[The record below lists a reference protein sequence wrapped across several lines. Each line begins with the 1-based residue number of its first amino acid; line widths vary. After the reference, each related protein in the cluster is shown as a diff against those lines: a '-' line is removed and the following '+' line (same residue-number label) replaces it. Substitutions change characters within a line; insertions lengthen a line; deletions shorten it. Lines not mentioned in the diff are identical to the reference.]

1 MEWTRAQEDAI
12 ASKGNVIVT
21 AAAGSGKTAV
31 LVERVIKCL
40 CDDDNPVS
48 ADRLLVV
55 TFTNAAAAE
64 MRQRIEKA
72 LADRCTKE
80 PNNARL
86 LEQRLLLPSADICTI
101 DSFCIRLVR
110 NNFAALGVS
119 PDFKIADEVTAE
131 KIKSKVLT
139 KIFSEYLKNNDEDF
153 IKFLNAIG
161 SEYGTE
167 NAETTIKKTVD
178 FAEKLPQCE
187 KWIESLAENYNPENT
202 DNSPWL
208 KAYFNPIIEK
218 ITWVINN
225 LSKCRMSVATHEA
238 TDLKFGDALGEA
250 IEFSKVILPIL
261 KENNWDE
268 LYEKLKFAPG
278 FIGKFTYS
286 AKYDRELFD
295 MVKNAYSAYKETVQA
310 LIKDVSMPL
319 EQLKKEFEFC
329 YDITSKVSEVSLK
342 YYKKSYEALNKK
354 GLLTF
359 SMVEQLALKLL
370 TNTDLQEEFSNENF
384 SQRLKNAYDIIMVD
398 EYQDINDLQGAI
410 FDILSNNGENLF
422 TVGDVKQSIYGFRG
436 SNPNIFLK
444 RSENAEQYSK
454 ELSSSI
460 LKRVVLSKNF
470 RSKKGICEF
479 VNGFFATIMSKECGG
494 IVYDEFEKLNPA
506 DEGEESVPPPVEAHF
521 ISSEDLG
528 EVSTEAEFL
537 ADYIEKTMQSNSEVN
552 YSDFAVLYRSG
563 TNLSIYANALKKRNI
578 PVDLGTGAFFET
590 TEIMTA
596 VSLIKA
602 VENPM
607 RDISMLSVMLSPIF
621 GFNETDVALL
631 KLKNPNK
638 KLYSSAIVLAGN
650 GNSKCSFLVKKI
662 SFWRKK
668 AATMSTADFVSFLL
682 NDSGYYNMI
691 LSMSDKERRHA
702 NLILLEN
709 IAESYFN
716 ESAGDISGFVNH
728 LNFLEKNSNLPSA
741 SVSNNNSVCFT
752 TMHKSKGLQFPITI
766 IVGCSGMFSRG
777 DSREN
782 VLYDEKLGFAFKYV
796 DDVENKIESTFSL
809 KILNNIYKSKRIDEE
824 LRLLY
829 VAMTRAKEKLVFL
842 FGVNGDFSKK
852 AETWTNFINQY
863 LKDDETLDS
872 LAVSGVS
879 GVYGW
884 LIPAFLLTKNGRK
897 MVSDLGLDTPKI
909 SKHLIETDVLVEYK
923 TLEIKSDSIS
933 NEQIIDK
940 ADNQLTEK
948 IKEIFEYNYPFAK
961 LNEIEI
967 KTSVSELTKR
977 NAENDFVASARP
989 AFITGEG
996 LNSVERGNALH
1007 KFMQFAEFNRITDN
1021 LSEEIERLYEYEFL
1035 TQREVESLEQD
1046 KIKAFVN
1053 SSLFKRIL
1061 NADKVFKEQRFLMN
1075 VNASDIYPE
1084 VSGLAEEQ
1092 TVIVQGAVDC
1102 LFIEDNHIVLLDFK
1116 TDKVNDENK
1125 LLNYYSEQL
1134 KTYCKAAEKM
1144 FSLPV
1149 NECYI
1154 YSLNMGKEI
1163 KVLL

>member
-1 MEWTRAQEDAI
+1 MEWTKAQENAI
-12 ASKGNVIVT
+12 AAKGNVIVT

-40 CDDDNPVS
+40 CDDKKPVS

-80 PNNARL
+80 PENTKL

-139 KIFSEYLKNNDEDF
+139 GIFSEYLKNNDKDF
-153 IKFLNAIG
+153 IRFINAIG

-167 NAETTIKKTVD
+167 NAAITIKKTIN

-187 KWIESLAENYNPENT
+187 KWIESLSENYNPQNIQ
-202 DNSPWL
+202 NSSWIE
-208 KAYFNPIIEK
+208 AYFKPIAEK
-218 ITWVINN
+218 AEWLLNN
-225 LSKCRMSVATHEA
+225 LSKCRMSIATHEA
-238 TDLKFGDALGEA
+238 TDLKFGDAIHDA
-250 IEFSKVILPIL
+250 INFLKVILPIL
-261 KENNWDE
+261 TANNWDE
-268 LYEKLKFAPG
+268 LHEKLKFSPSL
-278 FIGKFTYS
+278 IGKFAYS
-286 AKYDRELFD
+286 SKYDRELFD
-295 MVKNAYSAYKETVQA
+295 MVKNAYNPFKETVQS
-310 LIKDVSMPL
+310 LKNDVSMPL

-329 YDITSKVSEVSLK
+329 YNITSKISEVSLK
-342 YYKKSYEALNKK
+342 YYKKSYEALNQK

-370 TNTDLQEEFSNENF
+370 TNTDLQEDFSNENF
-384 SQRLKNAYDIIMVD
+384 VQRLKNAYDIIMVD

-410 FDILSNNGENLF
+410 FNILSNNGEKLF

-444 RSENAEQYSK
+444 RSEKAEKYSN
-454 ELSSSI
+454 ELCSTT

-470 RSKKGICEF
+470 RSKRGICEF
-479 VNGFFATIMSKECGG
+479 VNGFFSTFMSKECGG
-494 IVYDEFEKLNPA
+494 IVYDEFERLNPA
-506 DEGEESVPPPVEAHF
+506 DESEEAVLPPVEAHF

-528 EVSTEAEFL
+528 EVATEAEFL
-537 ADYIEKTMQSNSEVN
+537 ADYIEKTMKSNSEIN

-563 TNLSIYANALKKRNI
+563 TNLSYYVNALKKRNI
-578 PVDLGTGAFFET
+578 SIELGTGTFFET

-607 RDISMLSVMLSPIF
+607 KDISMLSVMLCPIF
-621 GFNETDVALL
+621 GFNETDVASL
-631 KLKNPNK
+631 KLENPNK
-638 KLYSSAIVLAGN
+638 KLYSSAIVAAGK
-650 GNSKCSFLVKKI
+650 GNSKCSFLVEKI

-691 LSMSDKERRHA
+691 LSMTDKERRHA

-709 IAESYFN
+709 IAESYFS
-716 ESAGDISGFVNH
+716 EAAGDISGFVNH
-728 LNFLEKNSNLPSA
+728 LNFLEKNSNLASA
-741 SVSNNNSVCFT
+741 SVSNSNSVCFT

-782 VLYDEKLGFAFKYV
+782 VFYDEKLGLAFKYV
-796 DDVENKIESTFSL
+796 DDIENQIKNTFSF
-809 KILNNIYKSKRIDEE
+809 KILNNFYKKKRIDEE

-842 FGVNGDFSKK
+842 FGVNNNFPKK
-852 AETWTNFINQY
+852 MESWINFINQY
-863 LKDDETLDS
+863 LKIDGTIDS
-872 LAVSGVS
+872 FAALGVS

-884 LIPAFLLTKNGRK
+884 LIPAMLLTKGGRK
-897 MVSDLGLDTPKI
+897 MISDFGLDAPKI
-909 SKHLIETDVLVEYK
+909 SKHLIEADVLVEYK
-923 TLEIKSDSIS
+923 TIDSTDV
-933 NEQIIDK
+933 NQPVAQLTAK
-940 ADNQLTEK
+940 PDNQLTEK
-948 IKEIFEYNYPFAK
+948 IKNIFEYTYPFEK

-977 NAENDFVASARP
+977 NAEYDFVATSRP

-1007 KFMQFAEFNRITDN
+1007 KFMQFADFKKIADN
-1021 LSEEIERLYEYEFL
+1021 LPNEIERLYEYEFL
-1035 TQREVESLEQD
+1035 TQREVESLEED
-1046 KIKAFVN
+1046 KILTFIN
-1053 SSLFKRIL
+1053 SSLFRRIL

-1084 VSGLAEEQ
+1084 ISHYAGEQ

-1116 TDKVNDENK
+1116 TDKVNDEDR
-1125 LLNYYSEQL
+1125 LLKYYSEQL
-1134 KTYCKAAEKM
+1134 KTYCIAAEKM

-1149 NECYI
+1149 KECYI
-1154 YSLNMGKEI
+1154 YSVNMGKEI
-1163 KVLL
+1163 KVL